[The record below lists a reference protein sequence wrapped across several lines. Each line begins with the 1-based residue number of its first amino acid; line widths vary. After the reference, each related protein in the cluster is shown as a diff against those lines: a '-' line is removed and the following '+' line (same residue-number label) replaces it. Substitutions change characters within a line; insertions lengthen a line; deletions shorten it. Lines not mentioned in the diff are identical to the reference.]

1 MKTTSFSKRQI
12 IKGGAAAAGTALFT
26 GFPNIV
32 RAQSRE
38 IFIGG
43 PGIPGLTNGLFPLI
57 ERKLNVKVLFEG
69 TNSLVNFEKM
79 QANKSRPN
87 MTLVMM
93 DDPVLVMSER
103 ENLIQRLPSDL
114 PHLADVIDS
123 AKPRGGMWVNWCQP
137 MASFA
142 YNTRAVKE
150 APTSYAD
157 AWDPRYRDRV
167 VLVSMRITQAI
178 VPLLAATHHAT
189 KAPLAQCLPLWREGI
204 ARMKELRP
212 NILQV
217 SSNYAQAQQ
226 LNETGECDILLS
238 PDSRSTLLRK
248 TQGAP
253 VDQAFPREGL
263 FAMPAGVALV
273 RGGPNEELG
282 RMFINEMM
290 SPETQAYIAQ
300 SFFSRPTNRKTVL
313 PAGLSFP
320 ELITLDWGFF
330 TENRNQM
337 IEIFEREISAR

>member
-1 MKTTSFSKRQI
+1 MTQTFYTRRNVLK
-12 IKGGAAAAGTALFT
+12 GAAAGAAIVFS
-26 GFPNIV
+26 PAVV
-32 RAQSRE
+32 RAQTRE

-57 ERKLNVKVLFEG
+57 EKKHNIKVLFEG

-93 DDPVLVMSER
+93 DDPVLVMADK
-103 ENLIQRLPSDL
+103 ENLIQRLP
-114 PHLADVIDS
+114 ADMPNLKDVPDS

-142 YNTRAVKE
+142 YNTKAVRQ

-157 AWDPRYRDRV
+157 AWSDKYKDRI

-178 VPLLAATHHAT
+178 VPLLAATNLAT
-189 KAPLAQCLPLWREGI
+189 GAPLAQCLPLWKEGI
-204 ARMKELRP
+204 PKLKALRP
-212 NILQV
+212 NILQI

-226 LNETGECDILLS
+226 LNETGECDILMS

-248 TQGAP
+248 SQGAP
-253 VDQAFPREGL
+253 VDQAYPREGL

-273 RGGPNEELG
+273 KGGPNEELG
-282 RMFINEMM
+282 RIFLNEMM

-300 SFFSRPTNRKTVL
+300 SFFSRPTNTKTVL
-313 PAGLSFP
+313 PVDLKFP
-320 ELITLDWGFF
+320 DLIPLDWGYFAD
-330 TENRNQM
+330 NRSQM

>member
-1 MKTTSFSKRQI
+1 MKTTDLSRRQV
-12 IKGGAAAAGTALFT
+12 IKAGAAAAGAALVT
-26 GFPNIV
+26 GFPNVV
-32 RAQSRE
+32 RAQTRE

-57 ERKLNVKVLFEG
+57 EKKHNIKVLFEG
-69 TNSLVNFEKM
+69 TNSLVNFEKL
-79 QANKSRPN
+79 QANKNRPN

-93 DDPVLVMSER
+93 DDPVLVMAER

-114 PHLADVIDS
+114 SNLGDVIEG

-137 MASFA
+137 MASFS
-142 YNTRAVKE
+142 YNTRSVKE
-150 APTSYAD
+150 APKSYAD
-157 AWDPRYRDRV
+157 AWSDRYRDRV
-167 VLVSMRITQAI
+167 VLVSMRITQAV

-189 KAPLAQCLPLWREGI
+189 GAPLKDCLPLWRNGI
-204 ARMKELRP
+204 ARLKELRP
-212 NILQV
+212 NILQI

-226 LNETGECDILLS
+226 LNETGECDLLMS

-248 TQGAP
+248 AQGAP
-253 VDQAFPREGL
+253 VDQAYPKEGL

-282 RMFINEMM
+282 RIFLNEMM

-300 SFFSRPTNRKTVL
+300 NFYSRPTNTKTVM
-313 PAGLSFP
+313 PAGLTFP
-320 ELITLDWGFF
+320 DLIALDWGFF
-330 TENRNQM
+330 AENRNQM